1 MDFEL
6 ANDRGRTPPGMA
18 LAAAAI
24 VAAGVTGMAV
34 AGLTWALDRP
44 AAAPPDVAAA
54 VGPTPSPSVTSP
66 IDTPG
71 WAEALGL
78 PTPAPV
84 TSGGDAVPADGA
96 GTAGRPVV
104 PGTEEATRRAAAAR
118 RPVAGPTAA
127 TVRSTPTMTN
137 AAAAP
142 APASSISASA
152 ADPGAVAPTASDP
165 GVLGASDPGTA
176 GTGTAGPGASDPG
189 VLDPGLADPGT
200 ADPGTGDPTATETT
214 APDTGRRNWEAP
226 RRQWRDQPRQQ
237 PADPAPWNG
246 PFGDFP
252 RLFPWG

>member
-6 ANDRGRTPPGMA
+6 ANNRGRTPPGMA

-44 AAAPPDVAAA
+44 AGTPHDVAA
-54 VGPTPSPSVTSP
+54 VGPTPSPSATSP

-78 PTPAPV
+78 PAPAPV
-84 TSGGDAVPADGA
+84 TSGGDAVPVDGVGPA
-96 GTAGRPVV
+96 ARPVV

-118 RPVAGPTAA
+118 RPVAGPTASA
-127 TVRSTPTMTN
+127 VRLTPTATN

-142 APASSISASA
+142 APAPTSASSSAASDPGA
-152 ADPGAVAPTASDP
+152 ADPGAADP
-165 GVLGASDPGTA
+165 GGAGDPGASDPGA
-176 GTGTAGPGASDPG
+176 ADPGAGDPG
-189 VLDPGLADPGT
+189 VLDPGLADPG
-200 ADPGTGDPTATETT
+200 ADDPTATETT
-214 APDTGRRNWEAP
+214 APDTDRRNWEAP